1 MSFHPD
7 TPFLVAENISKSFK
21 KPSSSGL
28 FYDAFAKKAFRRF
41 EERKDHPYEEETV
54 LSDVSLQ
61 VRPGEVL
68 AVLGKNGAGKSTLLK
83 ILSGILMPSK
93 GKVTGRQPIVPL
105 IDIGVAIHWDL
116 NGYSNLLLEGTAQG
130 WELKEL
136 KEKLPAI
143 IEYSGLEGHLH
154 KPIKH
159 FSAGMLTRL
168 SLSPVFFREPALFL
182 LDEIFG
188 AGDAQFREQNT
199 ETIIRKAQEG
209 SAFILVAHN
218 TEILKRVCN
227 RAVYLEKGRLIYD
240 GEMAGALEL
249 YFKK

>member
-1 MSFHPD
+1 
-7 TPFLVAENISKSFK
+7 
-21 KPSSSGL
+21 
-28 FYDAFAKKAFRRF
+28 
-41 EERKDHPYEEETV
+41 
-54 LSDVSLQ
+54 
-61 VRPGEVL
+61 
-68 AVLGKNGAGKSTLLK
+68 
-83 ILSGILMPSK
+83 MPSK
-93 GKVTGRQPIVPL
+93 GKVIGCQPIVPL

-154 KPIKH
+154 KPMKH

-168 SLSPVFFREPALFL
+168 SLSPAFFRERSLFL

-240 GEMAGALEL
+240 GEMSGALDL
-249 YFKK
+249 YFQK